1 MDFENLFPKIV
12 FNTLMNQFEI
22 PSDSKCICLSGKL
35 YKNCC
40 KVYVDSLNET
50 TRDYEAIS
58 KKNGLKRFQNAK
70 QRTDKRSA
78 PNILGEKIEK

>member
-22 PSDSKCICLSGKL
+22 PSDSKCLCFSGNP

-40 KVYVDSLNET
+40 KTYVDSLKES
-50 TRDYEAIS
+50 TRDYGAIS
-58 KKNGLKRFQNAK
+58 KKNGLKKFQDAK
-70 QRTDKRSA
+70 KELINEVRQIS
-78 PNILGEKIEK
+78 